1 VIRISATRSLE
12 SLALCCD
19 LHGPHRHGDNQFV
32 AYALE
37 PGAAWITASK
47 WIVLATS
54 FALIAALI
62 LLARVGFHIGKW
74 VTNTGGFFTL
84 LVLGALVL
92 MPLFHS
98 LSVTPAGYHP
108 LRAVLPPPTFFTLSV
123 FSKMALG
130 ALCGFEYLAI
140 FSGECRNPKRN
151 LAHSILLTAPVIALL
166 YISEPAPSW
175 PSFPPTRLTSQQP
188 SRKP

>member
-1 VIRISATRSLE
+1 MGLIGMVTTS
-12 SLALCCD
+12 
-19 LHGPHRHGDNQFV
+19 FV
-32 AYALE
+32 AYALG

-74 VTNTGGFFTL
+74 VTNTGCFFTL

-98 LSVTPAGYHP
+98 LSVTPAGSHP
-108 LRAVLPPPTFFTLSV
+108 LRAVLPPPTFFTLRLSSNMARGS
-123 FSKMALG
+123 FSALR
-130 ALCGFEYLAI
+130 Y
-140 FSGECRNPKRN
+140 S
-151 LAHSILLTAPVIALL
+151 
-166 YISEPAPSW
+166 
-175 PSFPPTRLTSQQP
+175 
-188 SRKP
+188 

>member
-1 VIRISATRSLE
+1 MALIGMVTTSL
-12 SLALCCD
+12 
-19 LHGPHRHGDNQFV
+19 V
-32 AYALE
+32 AYALG

-92 MPLFHS
+92 MPFFHS
-98 LSVTPAGYHP
+98 LSVTPAAYPP
-108 LRAVLPPPTFFTLSV
+108 LPPVLPPPPFFPLP
-123 FSKMALG
+123 
-130 ALCGFEYLAI
+130 I
-140 FSGECRNPKRN
+140 F
-151 LAHSILLTAPVIALL
+151 
-166 YISEPAPSW
+166 
-175 PSFPPTRLTSQQP
+175 
-188 SRKP
+188 